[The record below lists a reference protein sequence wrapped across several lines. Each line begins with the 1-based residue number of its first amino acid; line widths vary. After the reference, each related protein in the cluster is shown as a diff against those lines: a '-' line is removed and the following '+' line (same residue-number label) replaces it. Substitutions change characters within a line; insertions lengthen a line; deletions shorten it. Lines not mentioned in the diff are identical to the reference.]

1 MRRSLCYVLSSFFL
15 AFLAAPANADDT
27 LRVGII
33 QMNARP
39 NDKAFNLAEAEKWIR
54 EAAGKGAQIVLTPE
68 SAVQGYV
75 RADFPPGSPMDAPN
89 LVAERARILAA
100 AETDPGPATER
111 FAQLAK
117 ELRIW
122 IIYGI
127 DQNRRGKLFSAAV
140 LMNPKGEVVGVYR
153 KVHLQ
158 NWMMASGDQH
168 GDGFPVW
175 DVDVGGV
182 KTRIGIEICYDI
194 QHPESTLELAMGGAE
209 IVFVPYCTNDFS
221 RPLLIHLFETRGLE
235 NRLYVVRANYSAPTS
250 NGTSSVIDYEGSTL
264 QQLGAGPGILV
275 QDLDLTALRKVRADW
290 NPVYGLPNRY
300 PQAYKR
306 LQSRH

>member
-100 AETDPGPATER
+100 AETVPGPATER

-122 IIYGI
+122 IIFGI

-158 NWMMASGDQH
+158 NWMTASGDQH

-182 KTRIGIEICYDI
+182 KTRIGIEICYDV

-264 QQLGAGPGILV
+264 QQLGASPGILV